1 MYYSVTV
8 CLTSQADVANNVFTP
23 AAALS
28 TDIGLCRFDES
39 NEREGI
45 LMVRKNGVWGSV
57 RVSHFPI
64 GSNEIEL
71 YLT

>member
-1 MYYSVTV
+1 MYYSDTV
-8 CLTSQADVANNVFTP
+8 CLTSQNEVANNVFTP

-57 RVSHFPI
+57 RVSHFAV
-64 GSNEIEL
+64 
-71 YLT
+71 

>member
-1 MYYSVTV
+1 MYYSVCV
-8 CLTSQADVANNVFTP
+8 SQASQADVANNVFTP

-28 TDIGLCRFDES
+28 TDIGLCRFDERF
-39 NEREGI
+39 EREGI

-64 GSNEIEL
+64 
-71 YLT
+71 

>member
-1 MYYSVTV
+1 MFYSVTA
-8 CLTSQADVANNVFTP
+8 CLTSQIDVANNVFTP

-28 TDIGLCRFDES
+28 TDIGLCRFDET

-57 RVSHFPI
+57 RESHFTI
-64 GSNEIEL
+64 
-71 YLT
+71 

>member
-1 MYYSVTV
+1 MYYSV
-8 CLTSQADVANNVFTP
+8 CFSQASQADVANNVFTP

-28 TDIGLCRFDES
+28 NDIGLCRFDGT

-57 RVSHFPI
+57 RVSHFQYDQMKLNFI
-64 GSNEIEL
+64 
-71 YLT
+71 